1 MASRLL
7 ACAAL
12 ATALAVPSLSLA
24 RCRPVHGFYT
34 SNPLPPEECPTAPL
48 LCTAGELVGGLQGT
62 YAFTMTGIVPAD
74 ANPPGAGV
82 TFYVGE
88 SVVTLKR
95 GGTVLAADHGTI
107 DLRPGGT
114 GRQAAL
120 LLLGGGT
127 GRLEGGS
134 GYLQLLGAL
143 DPGAGTV
150 EGEYTGEVCTP
161 E

>member
-1 MASRLL
+1 
-7 ACAAL
+7 
-12 ATALAVPSLSLA
+12 
-24 RCRPVHGFYT
+24 VHGFYT
-34 SNPLPPEECPTAPL
+34 SHPLPAAECPTAPL

-74 ANPPGAGV
+74 ASPPGAGV

-88 SVVTLKR
+88 SAVALKR
-95 GGTVLAADHGTI
+95 GGTVAAADHGTI

-127 GRLEGGS
+127 GALEGAS
-134 GYLQLLGAL
+134 GYLQLLGVL
-143 DPGAGTV
+143 DLASGTV
-150 EGEYTGEVCTP
+150 EGEFSGELCTP
-161 E
+161 G